1 MDLSNLQIGVLGEKE
16 LIVSSE
22 NTASKYGSGLIDVF
36 ATPAMIALMEQTAQL
51 SIQPFLPEGKITL
64 GIEVNIKHLKAT
76 PIGVLVKCNSKLIE
90 IDGKTLL
97 FEVFAYDETGLIG
110 KGTHTRYIVNANKF
124 IEKLVK
130 NH

>member
-1 MDLSNLQIGVLGEKE
+1 MDLSNLQIGVLGDKE

-110 KGTHTRYIVNANKF
+110 KGTHTRYIVDANKF

>member
-110 KGTHTRYIVNANKF
+110 KGTHTRYIVDANKF

-130 NH
+130 NY

>member
-1 MDLSNLQIGVLGEKE
+1 MDLSNLQIGVLGDKG

-110 KGTHTRYIVNANKF
+110 KGTHTRYIVDANKF